1 MWYQGKRIQFFFSYF
16 DPQSLKRVGK
26 VGKGFNHDIHGLVK
40 IMGPFP
46 RSPEPK
52 SGAQRD
58 HLASCHDI
66 TLGLATTL
74 ATTGGGHIYAFLII
88 TGWCLAISPEQMR
101 SAYADHHLHGNLRFS
116 ASGRHLNTS
125 HSKTVHRQFTF
136 QFSHLCFNNLSLLFV
151 RISSILVSTW
161 PKLLGT

>member
-1 MWYQGKRIQFFFSYF
+1 MCQKYTMPHVFTVPSCSQASFLTR
-16 DPQSLKRVGK
+16 DPS
-26 VGKGFNHDIHGLVK
+26 KGLEK
-40 IMGPFP
+40 FP

-74 ATTGGGHIYAFLII
+74 ATTGGGHIYASLII